1 MAKKAA
7 DSVLDA
13 ALNEIKNNC
22 TRMVVCSAEPANYTA
37 ANTGGANNLGDV
49 TMAAVDFTV
58 GVGDISGRKV
68 AVASKSGVNV
78 DVTGSA
84 THVALLDVTNLL
96 LLYVTTCTSQALT
109 SGNTITFPTWD
120 IEIADPT

>member
-1 MAKKAA
+1 MAKKVD

-49 TMAAVDFTV
+49 TMFQLVFANDRWWILSTLWQRESNEFPIPA
-58 GVGDISGRKV
+58 
-68 AVASKSGVNV
+68 
-78 DVTGSA
+78 
-84 THVALLDVTNLL
+84 NLR
-96 LLYVTTCTSQALT
+96 
-109 SGNTITFPTWD
+109 D
-120 IEIADPT
+120 